1 MNRLDLHGFKHIEVP
16 RILEQ
21 FIYDQ
26 INRDSKEIEVVTGN
40 SIRMKSIVKEIA
52 DDYGMEAKE
61 LWGNNGTMVIKLV

>member
-21 FIYDQ
+21 FIYDHM
-26 INRDSKEIEVVTGN
+26 NRDSKEIEVVTGN
-40 SIRMKSIVKEIA
+40 STRMKSIVKEIV
-52 DDYGMEAKE
+52 DDYGMEITE